1 MHSQVSWSAG
11 GCRLFEPQKTDRLY
25 PIVNERQ
32 HNNNM
37 FILVI
42 PQKST
47 RPREAGWLD
56 ERTPEILRAAQ
67 DDITP
72 GCHPEQRE
80 GSLADFW
87 GITRFI
93 HKLDVTMRL
102 RELCE

>member
-25 PIVNERQ
+25 SIVNERQ

-42 PQKST
+42 PSKSA

-56 ERTPEILRAAQ
+56 ERTQRSFALLRMTEPQAVILSAAK
-67 DDITP
+67 D
-72 GCHPEQRE
+72 
-80 GSLADFW
+80 L
-87 GITRFI
+87 
-93 HKLDVTMRL
+93 
-102 RELCE
+102 